1 MTRWLA
7 YLVVFGIFMLIIAGI
22 SRLLQRPVA
31 QGTEEEEEDD
41 VVNSVTA
48 LTIGVIIV
56 GGMIATVV
64 FFAGMHLIF
73 GIELL

>member
-7 YLVVFGIFMLIIAGI
+7 YLVVFGIFVLIIAGI

-31 QGTEEEEEDD
+31 QSVEEEDD
-41 VVNSVTA
+41 VVNSATA

-64 FFAGMHLIF
+64 FFAGLHLIF

>member
-1 MTRWLA
+1 MTRWLS
-7 YLVVFGIFMLIIAGI
+7 YLVAFGIFVLIIAGV

-31 QGTEEEEEDD
+31 QAGEEEDD
-41 VVNSVTA
+41 IVNSATA

-56 GGMIATVV
+56 GGMIATVI
-64 FFAGMHLIF
+64 FFAGLHLIF

>member
-7 YLVVFGIFMLIIAGI
+7 YLVVFGIFVLIIAGI

-31 QGTEEEEEDD
+31 QSVDEEDD
-41 VVNSVTA
+41 VVNSATA

-64 FFAGMHLIF
+64 FFAGLHLIF

>member
-1 MTRWLA
+1 MIRWLS
-7 YLVVFGIFMLIIAGI
+7 YLVAFGIFVLIIAGV

-31 QGTEEEEEDD
+31 RAGEEEDD
-41 VVNSVTA
+41 VVNSATA

-56 GGMIATVV
+56 GGMIATVI
-64 FFAGMHLIF
+64 FFAGLQLVF